1 MAEKSTVARPY
12 ARAVFELARERSAL
26 PKWSEVLAN
35 LARII
40 EVPIVY
46 QVIGSPLVTPEARA
60 ALIIEIGGDAL
71 DEQGRGLIRLLAE
84 NRRLE
89 LLPEIAAMFEALR
102 GDAEGTL
109 EVEMRAA
116 APMDEEQQ
124 EHIRAALSKRLGRDV
139 HLHSSVDKSLLG
151 GAIIRAGDLI
161 IDGSLKN
168 KLERL
173 AGAMI
178 Q

>member
-1 MAEKSTVARPY
+1 VAEKSTVARPY
-12 ARAVFELARERSAL
+12 ARAVFELAREHSAL
-26 PKWSEVLAN
+26 PKWSTVLAD

-40 EVPIVY
+40 ALPIVHRL
-46 QVIGSPLVTPEARA
+46 IGSPRATPEDRA
-60 ALIIEIGGDAL
+60 AVIIEIAGDAL
-71 DEQGRGLIRLLAE
+71 DGQGRDLTKLLAE

-89 LLPEIAAMFEALR
+89 LLPEIAAIFETLR
-102 GDAEGTL
+102 SDSEGTVA
-109 EVEMRAA
+109 VEMRAA
-116 APMDEEQQ
+116 APVDKEQQ
-124 EHIRAALSKRLGRDV
+124 EQIRAALSKRLGRDV
-139 HLHSSVDKSLLG
+139 HLRSSVDESLLG
-151 GAIIRAGDLI
+151 GAIIRAGDLV

>member
-1 MAEKSTVARPY
+1 MAEKITVARPY
-12 ARAVFELARERSAL
+12 ARAVYELAKERSAL
-26 PKWSEVLAN
+26 PKWSEMLAD

-40 EVPIVY
+40 EVPILY
-46 QVIGSPLVTPEARA
+46 RLIRSPLATPQVRA
-60 ALIIEIGGDAL
+60 ALIIEIAGDAL
-71 DEQGRGLIRLLAE
+71 DEQGRGLIRLLAD

-89 LLPEIAAMFEALR
+89 LLPEIAAMFETLR

-109 EVEMRAA
+109 EVEMSAA
-116 APMDEEQQ
+116 APMDKEQQ

-151 GAIIRAGDLI
+151 GAIIRAGDLV